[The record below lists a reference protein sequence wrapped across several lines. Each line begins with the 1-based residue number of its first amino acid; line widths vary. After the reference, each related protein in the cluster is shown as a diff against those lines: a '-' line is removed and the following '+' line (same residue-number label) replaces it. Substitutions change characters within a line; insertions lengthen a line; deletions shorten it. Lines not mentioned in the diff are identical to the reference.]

1 MNKRKKLIV
10 LLSVL
15 IVIACICLGT
25 AYYLLLAPQFHPQK
39 TVYIY
44 IDKDDI
50 ADSVYHKIRN
60 TAAPEHLTGLYMIAR
75 LKQYDDHIHTGR
87 YAIHPNDNVYHA
99 FGRLLRG
106 HQEPVNLVI
115 NSVRTLNQL
124 ARNVGR
130 QLMIDSTD
138 VIRGLQDSVYWEKL
152 GYTKEM
158 LPCLF
163 IPDTYQVYWDTD
175 TEDFF
180 KRMVKEHDRF
190 WNKKRLSQADSLGMT
205 PAEVTTLAS
214 IVEEETNNALEKPII
229 AGLYLNRLHAGMP
242 LQADPTI
249 KFAWQDFGLRRISN
263 IHLEIDSPYNTYRY
277 AGLPPGPI
285 RIPSPAG
292 IDAVL
297 NYTRHNYLYMCAK
310 EDLSGTHNFAAN
322 YTEHMRNARKYWNA
336 LNRRKIFQ

>member
-60 TAAPEHLTGLYMIAR
+60 TAAPDHLTGLYMIAR

-190 WNKKRLSQADSLGMT
+190 WNKKTTEPSRLSGYDTSRSNHTGLHCRRRNQQCAG
-205 PAEVTTLAS
+205 
-214 IVEEETNNALEKPII
+214 ETNNSRLIPQPFTRRHAAPSRPDHQICLARLWLEKNQQHTP
-229 AGLYLNRLHAGMP
+229 GDRLP
-242 LQADPTI
+242 LQH
-249 KFAWQDFGLRRISN
+249 ISVCR
-263 IHLEIDSPYNTYRY
+263 PAT
-277 AGLPPGPI
+277 GPHTNPFTCGN
-285 RIPSPAG
+285 RCRTE
-292 IDAVL
+292 L
-297 NYTRHNYLYMCAK
+297 YTA
-310 EDLSGTHNFAAN
+310 
-322 YTEHMRNARKYWNA
+322 
-336 LNRRKIFQ
+336 